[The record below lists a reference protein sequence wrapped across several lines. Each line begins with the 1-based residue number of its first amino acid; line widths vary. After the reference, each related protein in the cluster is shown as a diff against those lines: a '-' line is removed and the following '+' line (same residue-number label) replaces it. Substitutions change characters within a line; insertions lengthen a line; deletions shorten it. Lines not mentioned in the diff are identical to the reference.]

1 MDSIL
6 AEVYS
11 TIVPS
16 APYVIGAYALIW
28 AILLV
33 FLVVMLRRTKKTQK
47 DIDALREAIEYRE
60 RKQAEKDAE

>member
-1 MDSIL
+1 
-6 AEVYS
+6 
-11 TIVPS
+11 
-16 APYVIGAYALIW
+16 
-28 AILLV
+28 LLV

>member
-28 AILLV
+28 VILLV